1 MVFTFISCST
11 SGVNVLLNENKSV
24 SYEYALENDKIIK
37 EKAMLATK
45 EIQKD
50 LASKFIPKFPEIPGV
65 EGFDF
70 NDEVKYVI
78 DKMFTALNKGMEYKI
93 ENISYLSKDR
103 VDVKFNVKSVD
114 IFSLFKE
121 MQENPEKYMKEM
133 LPRILNDKTVTEIFL
148 KSDLSEKEKFKFVF
162 RKTMDSFMEIIDE
175 TVEEKIKQK
184 DYIYSSQYISLI
196 KENGQWK
203 VIDLIRN
210 EASKEKYS
218 VLLNNKYKFSREKIN
233 ELETEIFKL
242 PILEI
247 QRKNSEKFLTE
258 NFKIPMNSVEYLN
271 NLMNEMKY
279 TKKAIYFI
287 DEKNIEVKYEIKL
300 VDILTIL
307 NHVYSNKDFVQEMS
321 KISDINER
329 TKYIL
334 QKLYSKEMIDKM
346 KKENKYIYQDNYL
359 HLEKINGKWEVR
371 DIIRKQK

>member
-50 LASKFIPKFPEIPGV
+50 LASKFRPKFPEIPGA
-65 EGFDF
+65 EGIDF
-70 NDEVKYVI
+70 NDEFKYVI

-133 LPRILNDKTVTEIFL
+133 LPRILNDKTVIEMFL
-148 KSDLSEKEKFKFVF
+148 KSDLPEKEKAKYMF
-162 RKTMDSFMEIIDE
+162 RKIMDSFIVIIDE

-203 VIDLIRN
+203 VIDLIRT

-218 VLLNNKYKFSREKIN
+218 VLLNNKYQFSREKIN

-247 QRKNSEKFLTE
+247 QRKNSEKLLTE

-271 NLMNEMKY
+271 NLMDEMKY
-279 TKKAIYFI
+279 TKKAIHFI
-287 DEKNIEVKYEIKL
+287 DEKNIEIKYEIKL
-300 VDILTIL
+300 IDILTIL
-307 NHVYSNKDFVQEMS
+307 NHVYFNTDFLQEMS

-371 DIIRKQK
+371 DTIRKQK